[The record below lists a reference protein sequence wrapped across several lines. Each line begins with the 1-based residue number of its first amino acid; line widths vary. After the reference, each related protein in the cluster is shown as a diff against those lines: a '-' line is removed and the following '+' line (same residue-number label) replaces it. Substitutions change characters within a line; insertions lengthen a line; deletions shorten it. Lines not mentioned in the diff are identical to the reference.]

1 MEESRQALKRQQQD
15 EWEQQILALAGQSE
29 QRLDTGSE
37 QHLKE
42 EQKEEQEE
50 KKEGLPQ
57 CRSHKFEAK
66 LQIL

>member
-42 EQKEEQEE
+42 EQK
-50 KKEGLPQ
+50 KEGLPQ